1 MREYKHVT
9 AKAYKHLIM
18 RAYKHVSIQKLHIP
32 LTSQSPQQ
40 SSIIVK
46 AFDCTNV
53 QLQDHLSLQAYRHI
67 IIQVCAYVCG
77 YQTCEYRFM

>member
-1 MREYKHVT
+1 MKVYKHVT
-9 AKAYKHLIM
+9 TKANKHLIM

-32 LTSQSPQQ
+32 LTSQSPQH

-53 QLQDHLSLQAYRHI
+53 QL
-67 IIQVCAYVCG
+67 
-77 YQTCEYRFM
+77 